1 MPRGSLVL
9 FCAAA
14 SVLGQGRAAR
24 LQVVFSAECN
34 SLFDWHTAAI
44 FYSFDASNFSRTADL
59 TRLLACSD
67 KEQQSYP
74 KALLES
80 WPTFVH
86 RNMREDPLVDET
98 GYPSYNKP
106 YSVMA
111 WLEQKRSP
119 EAMSAEQRD
128 EDEYILMTDADMIF
142 REPVDP
148 VALGAARGVVVSA
161 EYTYLV
167 GTSTGFA
174 ECAATTRPRLES
186 GCAQRPQRPQR

>member
-74 KALLES
+74 NKCLN
-80 WPTFVH
+80 FVSIDH
-86 RNMREDPLVDET
+86 LCHQQPNF
-98 GYPSYNKP
+98 SKP
-106 YSVMA
+106 YDCLV
-111 WLEQKRSP
+111 
-119 EAMSAEQRD
+119 
-128 EDEYILMTDADMIF
+128 
-142 REPVDP
+142 
-148 VALGAARGVVVSA
+148 
-161 EYTYLV
+161 YLDV
-167 GTSTGFA
+167 
-174 ECAATTRPRLES
+174 PRTKLLN
-186 GCAQRPQRPQR
+186 QLH